1 MDIGFVSLIVLVAV
15 VIIGFVR
22 KVNVGVLAIASAAAL
37 AYITGAFT
45 GKEVVKGF
53 SASLFMTLFGVTF
66 LFAIIQ
72 ENGCLEVTMRKLVR
86 LFGKRVWLI
95 PILMFAIGWVMSAI
109 GPGCVPTLAFVAALA
124 IPLSHETGYD
134 PIMLMLIGDV
144 ATYSG
149 RWSPI
154 SPEGILVSSLMGD
167 QGFTGV
173 LTPMII
179 NTFIGAVLFSII
191 VFIFYKG
198 YKIKGSSEVEQD
210 EVKDEQF
217 TKDQI
222 IALCSILV
230 MLALVIFAKMDV
242 GLASMIVAAVLLIL
256 QVGNQKKALA
266 GVPWGTLILVCGVG
280 VLMNLVIS
288 TGGIDMLAG
297 AMSSVMSVRTAA
309 PIAGI
314 VAGCMSWFSS
324 TMGVVLPTL
333 LPTIGT
339 IVENVGGGVNP
350 ITIASTIGMISSC
363 AGFSPASTVG
373 AVIMGAYE
381 GDKAVENKKPANKLF
396 IELFAWSVFCVFF
409 FALLS
414 FLGVFSLIG

>member
-1 MDIGFVSLIVLVAV
+1 MDIGLVSLIVLIIV

-22 KVNVGVLAIASAAAL
+22 KVNVGILAIAAAAIL
-37 AYITGAFT
+37 AYVTGAFT

-72 ENGCLEVTMRKLVR
+72 ENGCLEVLMRKLVR
-86 LFGKRVWLI
+86 LFGKKVWLI
-95 PILMFAIGWVMSAI
+95 PILMFVIGWVMSAI

-124 IPLSHETGYD
+124 IPLSHETGYN

-154 SPEGILVSSLMGD
+154 SPEGILVSSLMGE

-173 LTPMII
+173 LTPMIV
-179 NTFIGAVLFSII
+179 NTGIGAVIFSII

-198 YKIKGSSEVEQD
+198 YKVKADASVEQD
-210 EVKDEQF
+210 EVKAESF
-217 TKDQI
+217 TTNQI
-222 IALCSILV
+222 IALISILV
-230 MLALVIFAKMDV
+230 MLALVIFASMDV
-242 GLASMIVAAVLLIL
+242 GLASAIVAAVLLVL
-256 QVGNQKKALA
+256 HVGDQKKAFL

-288 TGGIDMLAG
+288 TGGIDMLAS
-297 AMSSVMSVRTAA
+297 AMSSVMSERTAA

-339 IVENVGGGVNP
+339 IVEKVGGNVNP
-350 ITIASTIGMISSC
+350 INIVSTIGMISSC

-381 GDKAVENKKPANKLF
+381 GDTAAVDKMPANRLF
-396 IELFAWSVFCVFF
+396 IELFAWSVFCVLF

-414 FLGVFSLIG
+414 LVGVFNIIR

>member
-1 MDIGFVSLIVLVAV
+1 MDIGLVSLILLVIV
-15 VIIGFVR
+15 VIVGFVR
-22 KVNVGVLAIASAAAL
+22 KVNVGVLAIAAAAIL
-37 AYITGAFT
+37 AYTTGAFT
-45 GKEVVKGF
+45 GKEVIKGF

-72 ENGCLEVTMRKLVR
+72 DNGCLQVLMKKVVR

-95 PILMFAIGWVMSAI
+95 PILMFIIGWVMSAI

-154 SPEGILVSSLMGD
+154 SPEGILVFSLLGE
-167 QGFTGV
+167 QGITGV
-173 LTPMII
+173 LSPMII
-179 NTFIGAVLFSII
+179 NTGIGAIIFSII
-191 VFIFYKG
+191 VFVFYKG
-198 YKIKGSSEVEQD
+198 YKVKANTEVEQD
-210 EVKDEQF
+210 EVEDVKFNRNQV
-217 TKDQI
+217 

-230 MLALVIFAKMDV
+230 MLGLVIFAHMDV
-242 GLASMIVAAVLLIL
+242 GLASMIVAAFLLIL
-256 QVGNQKKALA
+256 QVGNQKKALS

-297 AMSSVMSVRTAA
+297 AMSSVMSERTAA
-309 PIAGI
+309 PIAGM

-339 IVENVGGGVNP
+339 IVENVGGNVNP
-350 ITIASTIGMISSC
+350 IAIVSTIGMISSC

-381 GDKAVENKKPANKLF
+381 GDAAIKNKKPANKLF
-396 IELFAWSVFCVFF
+396 IELFAWSVFCVLF

-414 FLGVFSLIG
+414 FLGVFSIIK